1 MDLEPNS
8 DEQQVIDAAAS
19 FLAKSLPISRL
30 RAANEGRF
38 DPALRARLAEL
49 GWYGLGLP
57 EEKGGHGF
65 TIVDETLV
73 FREIGRSL
81 GPNAALGIALAART
95 AAEAGDEALTARLV
109 AGELSVGIA
118 LTDPNRPEA
127 LIVDA
132 GGAELALALSGG
144 EARLIELGRADLAPL
159 PSLDKSVSMA
169 RGRLDNLP
177 VAARCAGDGI
187 DRAGRLLTAAMLVGI
202 SEAVTAMITD
212 YAKIRETFGRPI
224 GAYQAVRHPCADMA
238 VRTFAT
244 RAQLFLASVSVRDGR
259 ADADL
264 QVDAAKALA
273 NEAALL
279 NVDQNIQLHGGIAT
293 TDEHDAHLFMKR
305 ANLLVRLF
313 GGRALLDRLLH
324 TPMAA

>member
-95 AAEAGDEALTARLV
+95 AAEAGDEDEG
-109 AGELSVGIA
+109 AGEDSIA
-118 LTDPNRPEA
+118 
-127 LIVDA
+127 V
-132 GGAELALALSGG
+132 
-144 EARLIELGRADLAPL
+144 
-159 PSLDKSVSMA
+159 
-169 RGRLDNLP
+169 
-177 VAARCAGDGI
+177 
-187 DRAGRLLTAAMLVGI
+187 
-202 SEAVTAMITD
+202 
-212 YAKIRETFGRPI
+212 
-224 GAYQAVRHPCADMA
+224 
-238 VRTFAT
+238 
-244 RAQLFLASVSVRDGR
+244 
-259 ADADL
+259 
-264 QVDAAKALA
+264 
-273 NEAALL
+273 
-279 NVDQNIQLHGGIAT
+279 
-293 TDEHDAHLFMKR
+293 
-305 ANLLVRLF
+305 
-313 GGRALLDRLLH
+313 
-324 TPMAA
+324 